1 VAIPK
6 LHLRLIV
13 ACLTNIHILHIRQPG
28 EKNMSLATGLKENR
42 MSKKY
47 DTLVLIGRFQPF
59 HNAHLEIVKRATALC
74 NKLVIVVGSARQP
87 RTYKNPFT
95 FEERAQMIRYA
106 TMGLSLQINIEPN
119 IDTIYNDQ
127 AWAVRVQQAVALH
140 TKPGERVGIIGHKKD
155 DSSFYL
161 DMFPQWG
168 YEDVELVEFL
178 SAVNIRDLYFKQDL
192 NFNFLRSVVPDST
205 MGFLQEFVKS
215 PEYAQIIREREFVAN
230 YKKQYA
236 SLPYPPIFS
245 TADAV
250 VIQSGHVLMIRRRAE
265 PGKGLWALPGG
276 YVNAN
281 TDKSVED
288 AAIREL
294 REETGI
300 KVPAPVLRGS
310 IVRSRVFDAIDRSP
324 RGRIITHA
332 FYIQLPDGDLPK
344 VKGMD
349 DAEKARWVPIAEVRS
364 EDCFEDH
371 YEILQH
377 FLGA

>member
-1 VAIPK
+1 
-6 LHLRLIV
+6 
-13 ACLTNIHILHIRQPG
+13 
-28 EKNMSLATGLKENR
+28 

-95 FEERAQMIRYA
+95 FDERRNMIRAA
-106 TMGLSLQINIEPN
+106 TAGLSMQISIEPN
-119 IDTIYNDQ
+119 IDTIYNDN
-127 AWAVRVQQAVALH
+127 AWAVRVQQIVAQH
-140 TKPGERVGIIGHKKD
+140 TIPGDRVGIIGHKKD

-178 SAVNIRDLYFKQDL
+178 SAVNIRDLYFKEDL

-205 MGFLQEFVKS
+205 LDFLGNFSNS
-215 PEYAQIIREREFVAN
+215 PEYAQIIRERKFIAEHN
-230 YKKQYA
+230 KQYA
-236 SLPYPPIFS
+236 GLKYPPIFS

-250 VIQSGHVLMIRRRAE
+250 VIQSGHILMIRRRAE

-294 REETGI
+294 REETMI
-300 KVPAPVLRGS
+300 KVPAPVLRGN
-310 IVRSRVFDAIDRSP
+310 IVRSKVFDAIDRSP

-332 FYIQLPDGDLPK
+332 FHIQLPDGELPK
-344 VKGMD
+344 VKGSD

-364 EDCFEDH
+364 EECFEDH
-371 YEILQH
+371 YEIIQH

>member
-1 VAIPK
+1 
-6 LHLRLIV
+6 
-13 ACLTNIHILHIRQPG
+13 
-28 EKNMSLATGLKENR
+28 MSR
-42 MSKKY
+42 KY
-47 DTLVLIGRFQPF
+47 DTLVLIGRFQPI
-59 HNAHLEIVKRATALC
+59 HNAHLEIIKRATALC
-74 NKLVIVVGSARQP
+74 EQLIIVTGSANQP

-95 FEERAQMIRYA
+95 SAERERMIKYA
-106 TMGLSLQINIEPN
+106 AGGLSMLINIEANP
-119 IDTIYNDQ
+119 DTIYNDQ
-127 AWAVRVQQAVALH
+127 AWAVRVQALVAKH
-140 TKPGERVGIIGHKKD
+140 TKPGAKVGIIGHKKD

-168 YEDVELVEFL
+168 FENVELIEFL
-178 SAVNIRDLYFKQDL
+178 SAVNIRDLYFKRDV
-192 NFNFLRSVVPDST
+192 NMSFIKGVVPESTFNFLV
-205 MGFLQEFVKS
+205 EFKDT
-215 PEYAQIIREREFVAN
+215 PEYEQIIREREFVAN

-250 VIQSGHVLMIRRRAE
+250 VIQSGHILMIKRRAE

-294 REETGI
+294 REETMI

-310 IVRSRVFDAIDRSP
+310 IVRSKVFDAIDRSP

-332 FYIQLPDGDLPK
+332 FFIQLPDGELPK
-344 VKGMD
+344 VKGSD

-364 EDCFEDH
+364 EECFEDH
-371 YEILQH
+371 YEIIQH

>member
-1 VAIPK
+1 
-6 LHLRLIV
+6 
-13 ACLTNIHILHIRQPG
+13 
-28 EKNMSLATGLKENR
+28 M
-42 MSKKY
+42 
-47 DTLVLIGRFQPF
+47 
-59 HNAHLEIVKRATALC
+59 C
-74 NKLVIVVGSARQP
+74 NKLIVITGSAAQP

-95 FEERAQMIRYA
+95 SQEREQMIKAA
-106 TMGLSLQINIEPN
+106 TGGLAINVVIESN
-119 IDTIYNDQ
+119 IDTIYNDN
-127 AWAVRVQQAVALH
+127 AWAVRVQAIVAKNTKQGEKIAV
-140 TKPGERVGIIGHKKD
+140 IGHKKD

-168 YEDVELVEFL
+168 YENVEEIEPL
-178 SAVNIRDLYFKQDL
+178 SAVNIRDLFFKRVVNM
-192 NFNFLRSVVPDST
+192 NFIQGVVPRTTFD
-205 MGFLQEFVKS
+205 FLMEFWKTT
-215 PEYAQIIREREFVAN
+215 ECEQIIREREFVEN

-250 VIQSGHVLMIRRRAE
+250 VIQSGHVLMIKRRAE

-294 REETGI
+294 REETMI

-310 IVRSRVFDAIDRSP
+310 IVRSKVFDAIDRSP

-332 FYIQLPDGDLPK
+332 FYIQLPDGELPK
-344 VKGMD
+344 VKGSD
-349 DAEKARWVPIAEVRS
+349 DAEKARWVPIAEIRS
-364 EDCFEDH
+364 EECFEDH

>member
-1 VAIPK
+1 
-6 LHLRLIV
+6 
-13 ACLTNIHILHIRQPG
+13 
-28 EKNMSLATGLKENR
+28 

-74 NKLVIVVGSARQP
+74 DRLIIVVGSSRQP

-95 FEERAQMIRYA
+95 FEERRAMIRSA
-106 TMGLSLQINIEPN
+106 TSGLSLQINIEAN
-119 IDTIYNDQ
+119 TDTIYNDQ
-127 AWAVRVQQAVALH
+127 AWAVRVQQIVAQH
-140 TKPGERVGIIGHKKD
+140 TVAGDRVGIIGHKKD

-178 SAVNIRDLYFKQDL
+178 SAVDVRDLYFKHTFNS
-192 NFNFLRSVVPDST
+192 NFIKNVVPDST
-205 MGFLQEFVKS
+205 YDSLMEFRKT
-215 PEYAQIIREREFVAN
+215 EDFAQIVREREFIAEHN
-230 YKKQYA
+230 KQYA
-236 SLPYPPIFS
+236 GLKYPPIFS

-250 VIQSGHVLMIRRRAE
+250 VICSGHVLMIKRRAE

-276 YVNAN
+276 YVNAR
-281 TDKSVED
+281 TDKTVED

-294 REETGI
+294 REETQI
-300 KVPAPVLRGS
+300 RVPAPVLRGS

-332 FYIQLPDGDLPK
+332 FHIQLPDGELPK
-344 VKGMD
+344 VKGSD
-349 DAEKARWVPIAEVRS
+349 DAEKARWVPIAEVLS
-364 EDCFEDH
+364 EQCFEDH

-377 FLGA
+377 FVGA

>member
-1 VAIPK
+1 
-6 LHLRLIV
+6 
-13 ACLTNIHILHIRQPG
+13 
-28 EKNMSLATGLKENR
+28 

-74 NKLVIVVGSARQP
+74 DRLVIVVGSSRQP

-95 FEERAQMIRYA
+95 FEERARMIREA
-106 TMGLSLQINIEPN
+106 TMGLSLQISIEAN
-119 IDTIYNDQ
+119 TDTIYNDQ
-127 AWAVRVQQAVALH
+127 AWAVRVQQIVARH
-140 TKPGERVGIIGHKKD
+140 TSPGERVGIIGHKKD

-168 YEDVELVEFL
+168 YEDVKLIEFL
-178 SAVNIRDLYFKQDL
+178 SAVDIRDLYFKRDV
-192 NFNFLRSVVPDST
+192 NMKFIRGVVPDT
-205 MGFLQEFVKS
+205 TLEALEQFRVA
-215 PEYAQIIREREFVAN
+215 PEYEQIIRERDFITEHN
-230 YKKQYA
+230 KQYA
-236 SLPYPPIFS
+236 GLKYPPIFS

-250 VIQSGHVLMIRRRAE
+250 VVCSGHVLMIRRRAE
-265 PGKGLWALPGG
+265 PGRGLWAFPGG
-276 YVNAN
+276 YVNAR
-281 TDKSVED
+281 TDKSVE
-288 AAIREL
+288 AAMLREL
-294 REETGI
+294 REETQI

-332 FYIQLPDGDLPK
+332 FHIQLHDGELPK
-344 VKGMD
+344 VKGSD
-349 DAEKARWVPIAEVRS
+349 DAEKARWVPIAEVKS

-377 FLGA
+377 FVGA

>member
-1 VAIPK
+1 
-6 LHLRLIV
+6 
-13 ACLTNIHILHIRQPG
+13 
-28 EKNMSLATGLKENR
+28 MSND
-42 MSKKY
+42 KKY

-59 HNAHLEIVKRATALC
+59 HNAHLEIIKRATALC
-74 NKLVIVVGSARQP
+74 DKLVVVVGSANQP

-95 FEERAQMIRYA
+95 FDERRAMIKAA
-106 TMGLSLQINIEPN
+106 TAGLSLQINVEPN

-127 AWAVRVQQAVALH
+127 AWAVRVQQAVAKY
-140 TKPGERVGIIGHKKD
+140 TQAGDRVGIIGHKKD

-168 YEDVELVEFL
+168 YEDVELIEFL
-178 SAVNIRDLYFKQDL
+178 SAVNIRDLFFKEDM
-192 NFNFLRSVVPDST
+192 NFNFLKGVVPEST
-205 MGFLQEFVKS
+205 MGFLEDFAAKEDWQ
-215 PEYAQIIREREFVAN
+215 QIIRERKFIAEHN
-230 YKKQYA
+230 KQYA
-236 SLPYPPIFS
+236 GLRYPPIFS

-250 VIQSGHVLMIRRRAE
+250 VICSGHVLMIKRRAE

-294 REETGI
+294 REETMI
-300 KVPAPVLRGS
+300 KVPGPVLRGS
-310 IVRSRVFDAIDRSP
+310 IVRSKVFDAIDRSP

-332 FYIQLPDGDLPK
+332 FFIQLTDGELPK
-344 VKGMD
+344 VKGSD
-349 DAEKARWVPIAEVRS
+349 DAEKARWVPIAEIRS
-364 EDCFEDH
+364 EECFEDH

>member
-1 VAIPK
+1 
-6 LHLRLIV
+6 
-13 ACLTNIHILHIRQPG
+13 
-28 EKNMSLATGLKENR
+28 

-47 DTLVLIGRFQPF
+47 DTLVLIGRFQPL
-59 HNAHLEIVKRATALC
+59 HTAHLEIIKRATALTDQ
-74 NKLVIVVGSARQP
+74 LVIICGSARQP

-95 FEERAQMIRYA
+95 FDERAGMIKSTTR
-106 TMGLSLQINIEPN
+106 GLNMQVFVEPN
-119 IDTIYNDQ
+119 TDTIYNDQ
-127 AWAVRVQQAVALH
+127 AWAVRVQGIVSKYATL
-140 TKPGERVGIIGHKKD
+140 GGRVGIIGHKKD

-168 YEDVELVEFL
+168 YENVELIEFL
-178 SAVNIRDLYFKQDL
+178 SAVDIRDLYFKRDV
-192 NFNFLRSVVPDST
+192 NMKFIKGVVPETVFD
-205 MGFLQEFVKS
+205 FLDEFRHHE
-215 PEYAQIIREREFVAN
+215 EYEQIIREREFIAEHN
-230 YKKQYA
+230 KQYA
-236 SLPYPPIFS
+236 SLKYPPIFS

-250 VIQSGHVLMIRRRAE
+250 VIQSGHILMIRRRAE

-276 YVNAN
+276 YVNAR

-294 REETGI
+294 REETMI

-310 IVRSRVFDAIDRSP
+310 IRRSKVFDAIDRSP

-332 FYIQLPDGDLPK
+332 FHIELPDGELPK
-344 VKGMD
+344 VKGGD

-364 EDCFEDH
+364 EECFEDH
-371 YEILQH
+371 YEIIQH

>member
-1 VAIPK
+1 
-6 LHLRLIV
+6 
-13 ACLTNIHILHIRQPG
+13 
-28 EKNMSLATGLKENR
+28 
-42 MSKKY
+42 MSKEY
-47 DTLVLIGRFQPF
+47 GTLVLIGRFQPF
-59 HNAHLEIVKRATALC
+59 HNAHLEIIKRATALTDQ
-74 NKLVIVVGSARQP
+74 LVIITGSAAQP

-95 FEERAQMIRYA
+95 SDERARMIKAA
-106 TMGLSLQINIEPN
+106 TGGLSIRISIEEN
-119 IDTIYNDQ
+119 MDTMYNDQ
-127 AWAVRVQQAVALH
+127 AWAVRVQSIVSKYRILG
-140 TKPGERVGIIGHKKD
+140 TKTAIIGHKKD

-161 DMFPQWG
+161 DMFPQWD
-168 YEDVELVEFL
+168 YVDVEEIEPL
-178 SAVNIRDLYFKQDL
+178 SAVNIRDLFFKTTFNS
-192 NFNFLRSVVPDST
+192 NFIKNVVPQTTYD
-205 MGFLQEFVKS
+205 FLMEFRRT
-215 PEYAQIIREREFVAN
+215 EEFQQIIREREFVET

-250 VIQSGHVLMIRRRAE
+250 VIQSGHVLMIKRRAE

-294 REETGI
+294 REETMI

-310 IVRSRVFDAIDRSP
+310 IVRSKVFDAIDRSP

-332 FYIQLPDGDLPK
+332 FYIQLPDGELPK
-344 VKGMD
+344 VKGSD
-349 DAEKARWVPIAEVRS
+349 DAEKARWVPIADVRS
-364 EDCFEDH
+364 EECFEDH

>member
-1 VAIPK
+1 
-6 LHLRLIV
+6 
-13 ACLTNIHILHIRQPG
+13 
-28 EKNMSLATGLKENR
+28 M
-42 MSKKY
+42 KKY
-47 DTLVLIGRFQPF
+47 DTLVLIGRFQPL
-59 HNAHLEIVKRATALC
+59 HIAHLEIIKRATALTDQ
-74 NKLVIVVGSARQP
+74 LVIITGSGKQP

-95 FEERAQMIRYA
+95 SFERERMIKNA
-106 TMGLSLQINIEPN
+106 TRGLNMQVHVEEN

-127 AWAVRVQQAVALH
+127 AWAVRVQGIVSKYAVLGG
-140 TKPGERVGIIGHKKD
+140 KVGIIGHKKD

-168 YEDVELVEFL
+168 YENVELIEFL
-178 SAVNIRDLYFKQDL
+178 SAVNIRDLYFKRDANMKFIQG
-192 NFNFLRSVVPDST
+192 VVPETTFD
-205 MGFLQEFVKS
+205 FLMDFKMTPDYE
-215 PEYAQIIREREFVAN
+215 QIIREREFVAN

-245 TADAV
+245 TADSV
-250 VIQSGHVLMIRRRAE
+250 VIQSGHVLMIKRRAE

-281 TDKSVED
+281 TDKSVLD

-300 KVPAPVLRGS
+300 KVPEPVLRGS
-310 IVRSRVFDAIDRSP
+310 IKDNRVFDAIDRSP

-332 FYIQLPDGDLPK
+332 FKIELPDGPLPR

-349 DAEKARWVPIAEVRS
+349 DAEKARWVPISDVKS
-364 EDCFEDH
+364 EECFEDH

>member
-1 VAIPK
+1 
-6 LHLRLIV
+6 
-13 ACLTNIHILHIRQPG
+13 
-28 EKNMSLATGLKENR
+28 
-42 MSKKY
+42 MSKPY
-47 DTLVLIGRFQPF
+47 GTIMLIGRFQPL
-59 HNAHLEIVKRATALC
+59 HSAHLEIIKRCTALTDQ
-74 NKLVIVVGSARQP
+74 LVVVVGSANQP

-95 FEERAQMIRYA
+95 FDERSRMIRAA
-106 TMGLSLQINIEPN
+106 TAGLSMRVYVEPN

-127 AWAVRVQQAVALH
+127 AWAVRVQGIHSKYRCLG
-140 TKPGERVGIIGHKKD
+140 TKDAIIGHKKD

-161 DMFPQWG
+161 DMFPQWE
-168 YEDVELVEFL
+168 YINVEEIEPL
-178 SAVNIRDLYFKQDL
+178 SAVNIRDLYFKSDV
-192 NFNFLRSVVPDST
+192 NMKFIKGVVPET
-205 MGFLQEFVKS
+205 TFEFLEQFRAT
-215 PEYAQIIREREFVAN
+215 PEYEQIIKEREFVAN

-250 VIQSGHVLMIRRRAE
+250 VIQSGHVLMIKRRSE

-276 YVNAN
+276 FVNAN

-300 KVPAPVLRGS
+300 KVPAPVLRGN
-310 IVRSRVFDAIDRSP
+310 IQRSKVFDAVDRSA
-324 RGRIITHA
+324 RGRTITHA
-332 FYIQLPDGDLPK
+332 FYIQLPDGELPR
-344 VKGMD
+344 VKGLD
-349 DAEKARWVPIAEVRS
+349 DAEKARWVPIAEVKS
-364 EDCFEDH
+364 EECFEDH

>member
-1 VAIPK
+1 
-6 LHLRLIV
+6 
-13 ACLTNIHILHIRQPG
+13 
-28 EKNMSLATGLKENR
+28 

-59 HNAHLEIVKRATALC
+59 HNAHLEIIKRATALC
-74 NKLVIVVGSARQP
+74 DQLVVVTGSANQP

-95 FEERAQMIRYA
+95 SEERAVMIRYA
-106 TMGLSLQINIEPN
+106 TMGLSIRIAIEANP
-119 IDTIYNDQ
+119 DTIYNDQ
-127 AWAVRVQQAVALH
+127 AWAVRVQALVARHTNPGDKIAV
-140 TKPGERVGIIGHKKD
+140 IGHKKD
-155 DSSFYL
+155 ESSFYL

-168 YEDVELVEFL
+168 FENVEQIEPL
-178 SAVNIRDLYFKQDL
+178 SAVNIRDLYFKRDVNM
-192 NFNFLRSVVPDST
+192 NFIKAVVPQTTFD
-205 MGFLQEFVKS
+205 FLQSFNTR
-215 PEYAQIIREREFVAN
+215 PEYEQIIREREFVAN

-250 VIQSGHVLMIRRRAE
+250 VICSGHVLMIKRRAE

-294 REETGI
+294 REETMI

-310 IVRSRVFDAIDRSP
+310 IVRSKVFDAIDRSP

-332 FYIQLPDGDLPK
+332 FYIQLSDGELPK
-344 VKGMD
+344 VKGSD
-349 DAEKARWVPIAEVRS
+349 DAEKARWVPIAEVKS
-364 EDCFEDH
+364 EETFEDH
-371 YEILQH
+371 YEIISH

>member
-1 VAIPK
+1 
-6 LHLRLIV
+6 
-13 ACLTNIHILHIRQPG
+13 
-28 EKNMSLATGLKENR
+28 

-47 DTLVLIGRFQPF
+47 DTLVLIGRFQPL
-59 HNAHLEIVKRATALC
+59 HNAHLEIIKRATALTDQ
-74 NKLVIVVGSARQP
+74 LVIITGSGRQP

-95 FEERAQMIRYA
+95 SAERARMIKDA
-106 TMGLSLQINIEPN
+106 TGGLSMQIYVEENV
-119 IDTIYNDQ
+119 DTIYNDQ
-127 AWAVRVQQAVALH
+127 AWAVRVQGIVSKYRTLGG
-140 TKPGERVGIIGHKKD
+140 KVGIIGHKKD

-168 YEDVELVEFL
+168 YEDVELIEFL
-178 SAVNIRDLYFKQDL
+178 SAVNIRDLYFKREI
-192 NFNFLRSVVPDST
+192 NMSFIKGVVPESTFNFLMRFKET
-205 MGFLQEFVKS
+205 
-215 PEYAQIIREREFVAN
+215 PEYEQIIREREFVAN

-245 TADAV
+245 TADSV
-250 VIQSGHVLMIRRRAE
+250 VICSGHVLMIKRRAE

-294 REETGI
+294 REETMI

-310 IVRSRVFDAIDRSP
+310 IRRSKVFDAIDRSP
-324 RGRIITHA
+324 IGRIITHA
-332 FYIQLPDGDLPK
+332 FHIELPDGELPK
-344 VKGMD
+344 VKGSD

-364 EDCFEDH
+364 EECFEDH
-371 YEILQH
+371 YEIIQH

>member
-1 VAIPK
+1 
-6 LHLRLIV
+6 
-13 ACLTNIHILHIRQPG
+13 
-28 EKNMSLATGLKENR
+28 

-74 NKLVIVVGSARQP
+74 DKLIIVVGSSRQP
-87 RTYKNPFT
+87 RTYKNPFS
-95 FEERAQMIRYA
+95 FEERARMIREA
-106 TMGLSLQINIEPN
+106 TMGLSLQISIEPN

-127 AWAVRVQQAVALH
+127 AWAVRVQQIVAQH
-140 TKPGERVGIIGHKKD
+140 TKSGERVGIIGHKKD

-178 SAVNIRDLYFKQDL
+178 SAVDVRDLYFKWTFNS
-192 NFNFLRSVVPDST
+192 NFIKNVVPDST
-205 MGFLQEFVKS
+205 YESLMAFRKTEEF
-215 PEYAQIIREREFVAN
+215 AQIVREREFIAEHN
-230 YKKQYA
+230 KQYA
-236 SLPYPPIFS
+236 GLRYPPIFS

-250 VIQSGHVLMIRRRAE
+250 VICSGHVLMIKRRAE
-265 PGKGLWALPGG
+265 PGRGLWALPGG

-294 REETGI
+294 REETQI

-310 IVRSRVFDAIDRSP
+310 IVRSRVFDAIGRSP

-332 FYIQLPDGDLPK
+332 FHIQLPDGELPR
-344 VKGMD
+344 VKGSD
-349 DAEKARWVPIAEVRS
+349 DAEKARWVPIAEVQS
-364 EDCFEDH
+364 EQCFEDH

>member
-1 VAIPK
+1 
-6 LHLRLIV
+6 
-13 ACLTNIHILHIRQPG
+13 
-28 EKNMSLATGLKENR
+28 

-74 NKLVIVVGSARQP
+74 DKLIIIVGSSRQP
-87 RTYKNPFT
+87 RTYKNPFS
-95 FEERAQMIRYA
+95 FEERARMIREA
-106 TMGLSLQINIEPN
+106 TMGLSLQISIEPN

-127 AWAVRVQQAVALH
+127 AWAVRVQQIVAQH
-140 TKPGERVGIIGHKKD
+140 TKYGERVGIIGHKKD

-178 SAVNIRDLYFKQDL
+178 SAVDVRDLYFKWTFNS
-192 NFNFLRSVVPDST
+192 NFIKNVVPDST
-205 MGFLQEFVKS
+205 YESLMAFRKTEEF
-215 PEYAQIIREREFVAN
+215 AQIVREREFIAEHN
-230 YKKQYA
+230 KQYA
-236 SLPYPPIFS
+236 GLKYPPIFS

-250 VIQSGHVLMIRRRAE
+250 VICSGHVLMIKRRAE
-265 PGKGLWALPGG
+265 PGRGLWALPGG

-294 REETGI
+294 REETQI

-310 IVRSRVFDAIDRSP
+310 IVRSRVFDAIGRSP

-332 FYIQLPDGDLPK
+332 FHIQLPDGELPK
-344 VKGMD
+344 VKGSD
-349 DAEKARWVPIAEVRS
+349 DAEKARWVPIAEVQS
-364 EDCFEDH
+364 EQCFEDH

-377 FLGA
+377 FVGA

>member
-1 VAIPK
+1 
-6 LHLRLIV
+6 
-13 ACLTNIHILHIRQPG
+13 
-28 EKNMSLATGLKENR
+28 MSD
-42 MSKKY
+42 KKY
-47 DTLVLIGRFQPF
+47 NTLVLIGRFQPL
-59 HNAHLEIVKRATALC
+59 HTAHLEIIKRATALTDQ
-74 NKLVIVVGSARQP
+74 LVIITGSGRQP

-95 FEERAQMIRYA
+95 SFERERMIKAA
-106 TMGLSLQINIEPN
+106 TSGLSMHIYVEEN

-127 AWAVRVQQAVALH
+127 SWAVRVQGIVSKYRTLGGQ
-140 TKPGERVGIIGHKKD
+140 VGIIGHKKD

-168 YEDVELVEFL
+168 YENVELIEFL
-178 SAVNIRDLYFKQDL
+178 SAVNIRDLYFKRDVNMKFIQGVVPETT
-192 NFNFLRSVVPDST
+192 FNFLMQFKET
-205 MGFLQEFVKS
+205 A
-215 PEYAQIIREREFVAN
+215 EYEQIIREREFVAN

-250 VIQSGHVLMIRRRAE
+250 VIQSGHVLMIKRRAE

-281 TDKSVED
+281 TDKSVE
-288 AAIREL
+288 AAMLREL
-294 REETGI
+294 REETLI
-300 KVPAPVLRGS
+300 KVPAPVLKGS
-310 IVRSRVFDAIDRSP
+310 IVRSKVFDAVDRSP

-332 FYIQLPDGDLPK
+332 FHIILPDGELPR
-344 VKGMD
+344 VKGSD

-364 EDCFEDH
+364 EECFEDH